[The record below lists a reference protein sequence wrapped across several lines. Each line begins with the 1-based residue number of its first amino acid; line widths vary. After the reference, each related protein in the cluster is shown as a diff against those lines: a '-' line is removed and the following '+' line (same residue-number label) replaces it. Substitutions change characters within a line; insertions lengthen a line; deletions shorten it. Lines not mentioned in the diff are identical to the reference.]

1 MEKSKFWNFYFK
13 ILGYIEF
20 LKKTKFLNLP
30 SGIFR
35 EMSLVGKG
43 TLCFFLDQTIVELY
57 CSAKIYV
64 RRPPNHSN
72 YITPTAKLVGKR
84 VMFWGCIKFSGKNIV
99 AIGGNIISA
108 KNSKLLE
115 THLEIIYLDENFQ
128 QDNAS
133 CHNSK
138 LWESFSRKTVSEFWK
153 LGPHN
158 LQI

>member
-1 MEKSKFWNFYFK
+1 M
-13 ILGYIEF
+13 
-20 LKKTKFLNLP
+20 
-30 SGIFR
+30 
-35 EMSLVGKG
+35 
-43 TLCFFLDQTIVELY
+43 FFLDQTIVALY

-64 RRPPNHSN
+64 RRPLNHPN
-72 YITPTAKLVGKR
+72 YITPTAKIVGKR
-84 VMFWGCIKFSGKNIV
+84 VMFWGCIKVSGKDIS
-99 AIGGNIISA
+99 AIDGNMISA
-108 KNSKLLE
+108 KSCKLLE
-115 THLEIIYLDENFQ
+115 THLMEIVYLDENFQ